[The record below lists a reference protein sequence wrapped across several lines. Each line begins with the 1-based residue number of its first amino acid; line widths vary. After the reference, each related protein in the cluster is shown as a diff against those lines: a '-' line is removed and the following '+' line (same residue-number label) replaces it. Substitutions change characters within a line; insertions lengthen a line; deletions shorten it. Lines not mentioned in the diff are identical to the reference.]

1 MDTALFT
8 FDTYGYPDLK
18 LQSCWYLSSETLNW
32 ADAEKYCQDRGGNL
46 ASVQDVADQS
56 YLINYFDQV
65 SFS

>member
-1 MDTALFT
+1 M
-8 FDTYGYPDLK
+8 
-18 LQSCWYLSSETLNW
+18 QSCWYLSSETLNW

-65 SFS
+65 LFC